1 MVDALIT
8 GFHDP
13 MASHLAMLYAIAGE
27 DMIRSSYEEAVASGY
42 LWHEFGD
49 TNLIFSGRTSGRDKT
64 ERLAFSGH
72 INEVRPR
79 QDNRLKELIAA

>member
-1 MVDALIT
+1 
-8 GFHDP
+8 

-49 TNLIFSGRTSGRDKT
+49 TNLILTRTYGRRLQSDSNMTALDLSGLTSEMYLHNESSLT
-64 ERLAFSGH
+64 EL
-72 INEVRPR
+72 V
-79 QDNRLKELIAA
+79 AA